1 MRAVRAFIVDDEPP
15 ARVRLRQLLDEAGD
29 VLVVGEA
36 GDAVDARSAIR
47 EARPDVV
54 FLDIEMPEISGTTLA
69 ASLPEP
75 RPFIVFATAF
85 EHYALDAFAL
95 DATDYLVKP
104 ITRTRLGGTL
114 ARVRERLSRHS
125 DLERELVAAS
135 AVQAMLLPQ
144 TLPVIDGYDSAAL
157 TIAARGVGGDFFIG
171 EQLGPQ
177 RFVLALGDVSGK
189 GMPAGLVASS
199 LQARIE
205 TVARH
210 ARGSA
215 SDVVADVNRT
225 LCATSEMARFA
236 TLAYV
241 ELDGTSDLLTVVNA
255 GHTPV
260 IVVTGGRETELISSQ
275 GPALGILPDAQFAT
289 STVLLGAGATVV
301 IYSDGVTE
309 ALDASGEEFGETRL
323 VDTISRHLRGTA
335 NQLCQAVVEAVREH
349 TARAPAADDVTVL
362 AIKRASRR
370 SGFVNHRGHGC
381 PRSDR

>member
-15 ARVRLRQLLDEAGD
+15 ARVRLRQLLNEAGD

-54 FLDIEMPEISGTTLA
+54 FLDIEMPETSGTTLA

-104 ITRTRLGGTL
+104 ITRARLGGTL

-144 TLPVIDGYDSAAL
+144 TLPAIDGYDSAAL

-205 TVARH
+205 AVARH
-210 ARGSA
+210 GRGSA

-225 LCATSEMARFA
+225 LCATSDMARFA

-241 ELDGTSDLLTVVNA
+241 ELDGASDLLTIVNA

-260 IVVTGGRETELISSQ
+260 IVVTTALETQFVSSQ
-275 GPALGILPDAQFAT
+275 GPALGILPDAQFAP
-289 STVLLGAGATVV
+289 STVSLAAGATVV
-301 IYSDGVTE
+301 MYSDGVTE
-309 ALDASGEEFGETRL
+309 ALDAGGDEFGESRL
-323 VDTISRHLRGTA
+323 VDTIGRHLRGTA
-335 NQLCQAVVEAVREH
+335 NQLCQALVEAVREH
-349 TARAPAADDVTVL
+349 TGRSPAADDITVL
-362 AIKRASRR
+362 AIKRA
-370 SGFVNHRGHGC
+370 HRGAQAQ
-381 PRSDR
+381 